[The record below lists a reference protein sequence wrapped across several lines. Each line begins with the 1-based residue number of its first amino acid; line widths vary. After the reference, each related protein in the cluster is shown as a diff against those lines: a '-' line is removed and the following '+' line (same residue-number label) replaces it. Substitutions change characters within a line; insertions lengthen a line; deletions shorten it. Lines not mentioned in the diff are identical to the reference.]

1 MTFSPCKQTGKFP
14 IPPNDDLTKK
24 MEDSTGKSEE
34 MKLKNFLQTVVKG
47 ENGAER
53 SEPWCQGR
61 GVDVQ
66 ECPIIQEVKMH
77 KSDDKTK
84 QSLFDLLFTTS

>member
-14 IPPNDDLTKK
+14 IPPNDDLIKK

-53 SEPWCQGR
+53 SEPWCR
-61 GVDVQ
+61 GGGGEVVVQ
-66 ECPIIQEVKMH
+66 ECPYNSGGENAQIR
-77 KSDDKTK
+77 
-84 QSLFDLLFTTS
+84 

>member
-61 GVDVQ
+61 GWMSRNA
-66 ECPIIQEVKMH
+66 PIIQEVKMH